1 MKNNANNSVD
11 NEGTYEILQN
21 ANGEIL
27 ILIKQRHGGP
37 ENPRFVYDGK
47 DTALLYRSRESSV
60 FLGGINEEARNPLK
74 IVDEVIVAEID
85 GEEVAREYVVPVRLV
100 RDLKA
105 VLN

>member
-1 MKNNANNSVD
+1 MKNTANNSVD